1 MLMNLV
7 SKSREEDRIM
17 EAIQNYISF
26 NKSKNRTFKGS
37 PIIIDKYF
45 GSRRKQKLL
54 GNTP

>member
-1 MLMNLV
+1 MNLV